1 MLISLALK
9 NIFSR
14 KSSIIIIVFIT
25 LVFTLLFLVNNF
37 FDETEKGI
45 SQTYTDSFTGD
56 FIIRPVSKSPIS
68 LLGDDTPLTGELT
81 KLDILPQYLDIKEIL
96 EINTK
101 VKNTVNQLTVIARL
115 QTKNFE
121 FDTFVFGVDGKTYT
135 ELLSGIKILEG
146 EAFSEEEKGIMLSSK
161 IANDAKVGV
170 GDFVEIIIP
179 DGMSVAIRSLPVTAI
194 YDYPMYTQVLER
206 LVLVNAETIREM
218 TDVANTFLIDSDF
231 IHADNT
237 DLLNTS
243 NKDFE
248 SFDDFFDTLFSDSSF
263 VDAVYN
269 DDSLFLGSENIS
281 QVENTAWNFII
292 GKVKDGQSISQTIR
306 QLNSSFK
313 KASIPVEAVNW
324 RSAAGA
330 TASYLYFLRLILNIG
345 VIIILL
351 SGFIIINNTLSIHVI
366 DRTQEIGSMRAIGAK
381 KSFIALLFLSETFL
395 LTLISS
401 FFAIL
406 LGFFL
411 QIIINHFAFS
421 LTNEFIIQLIG
432 NSTLYIRSSFKSVF
446 VLVLASLGLTFIS
459 WLSPVKTALAVSP
472 LAAMRE
478 SQ

>member
-96 EINTK
+96 ETNAK
-101 VKNTVNQLTVIARL
+101 VKNTVNQLTDIARF
-115 QTKNFE
+115 QTNDFE
-121 FDTFVFGVDGKTYT
+121 LDSFVFGIDGRDYT
-135 ELLSGIKILEG
+135 AVLSGVEILEG
-146 EAFSEEEKGIMLSSK
+146 EAFSEDEKGIMLSSK
-161 IANDAKVGV
+161 IAKDAKVGV
-170 GDFVEIIIP
+170 GDFIEIIMVE
-179 DGMSVAIRSLPVTAI
+179 GMSVSIRSLPVTAI
-194 YDYPMYTQVLER
+194 YDYPMYTEVLNHI
-206 LVLVNAETIREM
+206 VLVNADSLRELKNIS
-218 TDVANTFLIDSDF
+218 NTQFIEDSA
-231 IHADNT
+231 IQSENT
-237 DLLNTS
+237 KLLDSGSYFDSLDDLFNDL
-243 NKDFE
+243 
-248 SFDDFFDTLFSDSSF
+248 FFDASF
-263 VDAVYN
+263 VDAIYN
-269 DDSLFLGSENIS
+269 DDALFIENTEEIKA
-281 QVENTAWNFII
+281 ENTAWNFII

-406 LGFFL
+406 LGLFL
-411 QIIINHFAFS
+411 QTIINHFAFS
-421 LTNEFIIQLIG
+421 LRNEFIIQLIG
-432 NSTLYIRSSFKSVF
+432 SSTLYITSSFKSVF

>member
-25 LVFTLLFLVNNF
+25 LVFTLLFLVNSF

-56 FIIRPVSKSPIS
+56 FVIRPVSKSPIS
-68 LLGDDTPLTGELT
+68 LLGDATPITGELT
-81 KLDILPQYLDIKEIL
+81 KLDILPQYLEIKQIL
-96 EINTK
+96 ETNTK
-101 VKNTVNQLTVIARL
+101 IKNTVNQLTDIARL
-115 QTKNFE
+115 QTEDFE
-121 FDTFVFGVDGKTYT
+121 LDTFVFGVDGKTYT

-146 EAFSEEEKGIMLSSK
+146 EAFSEDEKGIMLSSK
-161 IANDAKVGV
+161 IAKDAKVGV
-170 GDFVEIIIP
+170 GDFVEIIVP

-206 LVLVNAETIREM
+206 LVLVNARTIREM

-237 DLLNTS
+237 ALLNRS
-243 NKDFE
+243 NEDFE
-248 SFDDFFDTLFSDSSF
+248 SFDDLFDDLFFDASF
-263 VDAVYN
+263 VDAIYN
-269 DDSLFLGSENIS
+269 DDALFIENTEEIKA
-281 QVENTAWNFII
+281 EKTAWNFII
-292 GKVKDGQSISQTIR
+292 GQVKDGQSISQTIR
-306 QLNSSFK
+306 QLNMAFK
-313 KASIPVEAVNW
+313 KASIPVEAANW
-324 RSAAGA
+324 RAAAGA

-406 LGFFL
+406 LGLFL
-411 QIIINHFAFS
+411 QTMINSLAFS
-421 LTNEFIIQLIG
+421 IGNEFIIQLIG
-432 NSTLYIRSSFKSVF
+432 SSTLYITSSFKSVF
-446 VLVLASLGLTFIS
+446 ILVIASLGLTFIS
-459 WLSPVKTALAVSP
+459 WLSPVKTALEVSP

-478 SQ
+478 NQ